1 MKKKNN
7 IHEGHRQRLKNKFIE
22 FGLDAFS
29 EHEILELMLTY
40 SIPYK
45 DTNELDHTLL
55 NEFDSLYG
63 VLNAEYDELIKVNGI
78 GRETAIYLNLLKQFY
93 TKYEVSK
100 DNHTNYILENLK
112 AAVAFFR
119 KRYTVEKKEDFYCLC
134 LTNKYSLLKVIKFEG
149 KDDTSVD
156 FNIKDLLAK
165 ITATQAS
172 SVIFMHTHPFGSV
185 SPSKQDIDMTYKLFV
200 QCRLLGINLYD
211 HIILNEK
218 DYFSMKD
225 ILREMEKQFDSNLT
239 FIYKK

>member
-45 DTNELDHTLL
+45 DTNELAHTLL

-239 FIYKK
+239 KKKKK